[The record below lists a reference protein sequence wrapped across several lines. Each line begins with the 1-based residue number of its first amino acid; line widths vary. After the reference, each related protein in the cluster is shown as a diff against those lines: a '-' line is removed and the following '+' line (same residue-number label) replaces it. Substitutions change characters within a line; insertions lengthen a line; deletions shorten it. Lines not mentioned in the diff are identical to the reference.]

1 MAAIKGA
8 KSVRAL
14 HATGARHTFSVND
27 IQTAVARRVSQ
38 SGELPRRGRP
48 LTVTADTKVVIRDD
62 HSKKKLMAFWPVVA
76 KPPNRISRRSLRKTF
91 RSLPLASTSTIQR
104 AKHGRETR
112 RTHDA

>member
-62 HSKKKLMAFWPVVA
+62 HSKKKLMAFWPVVE
-76 KPPNRISRRSLRKTF
+76 KLNTLSETF
-91 RSLPLASTSTIQR
+91 VSSV
-104 AKHGRETR
+104 KHGDEPMTNDR
-112 RTHDA
+112 

>member
-1 MAAIKGA
+1 MIPYESNVDDLISQGHPGGMAAIKGA

-62 HSKKKLMAFWPVVA
+62 HSKKKVMAFWSVVE
-76 KPPNRISRRSLRKTF
+76 NRQTEYPDALSPKNF
-91 RSLPLASTSTIQR
+91 PLFSS
-104 AKHGRETR
+104 
-112 RTHDA
+112 

>member
-62 HSKKKLMAFWPVVA
+62 HSKKKLMAFWPVEA
-76 KPPNRISRRSLRKTF
+76 EKYAPRDHRLIAAGAHYSRI
-91 RSLPLASTSTIQR
+91 P
-104 AKHGRETR
+104 
-112 RTHDA
+112 